1 MSEFL
6 LAVSNG
12 TGYVFLSIPHRL
24 KGKPVR
30 AFIVLTLAF
39 ASLSCFAAGLEP
51 GSGVDSYTP
60 KHLTGPDKGTKQC
73 PPCKYS
79 AGPMIQIFVN
89 SDAADKVEALAMKL
103 EAVLK
108 ANDKIHGVIT
118 IIDETRKPDVEKWA
132 TEWKIEKTALT
143 ILSTSFKGTVSK
155 AYNLGTAKN
164 VVVVS
169 NAKKVLQSFEGL
181 GAADFDKVAAL
192 VKDAK

>member
-1 MSEFL
+1 MRL
-6 LAVSNG
+6 LIA
-12 TGYVFLSIPHRL
+12 
-24 KGKPVR
+24 
-30 AFIVLTLAF
+30 LAF
-39 ASLSCFAAGLEP
+39 AVSTLSCFAAGLEA
-51 GSGVDSYTP
+51 GSGIDSYTP

-89 SDAADKVEALAMKL
+89 SDAADNVEALAAKM

-108 ANDKIHGVIT
+108 TNDKIHGVIT

-132 TEWKIEKTALT
+132 ADWKLEKTALT

-155 AYNLGTAKN
+155 AYNLGSAKN

-169 NAKKVLQSFEGL
+169 NAKKVLQSFEDI
-181 GAADFDKVAAL
+181 GAADFEKVAAVL
-192 VKDAK
+192 KDVK